1 MSARIVLIGAE
12 GTGQGEQLAE
22 AIRASHVIAPAGAP
36 ETTAELERAL
46 AVTTEGFVLEGYPL
60 NVTQAERLDAFLD
73 ARAATIEIALWFRTD
88 AAPTPAEDEL
98 LSHYRGRVVEVDA
111 GGASSEAELLE
122 RALDGIREAALS
134 LS

>member
-1 MSARIVLIGAE
+1 MSARVVLIGAE

-22 AIRASHVIAPAGAP
+22 AIRANHVIAPAGG
-36 ETTAELERAL
+36 AEMERAL
-46 AVTTEGFVLEGYPL
+46 AATTDGFVLEGYPL

-73 ARAATIEIALWFRTD
+73 ARAASIEIALWFRAD

-111 GGASSEAELLE
+111 AGASSEAELLE